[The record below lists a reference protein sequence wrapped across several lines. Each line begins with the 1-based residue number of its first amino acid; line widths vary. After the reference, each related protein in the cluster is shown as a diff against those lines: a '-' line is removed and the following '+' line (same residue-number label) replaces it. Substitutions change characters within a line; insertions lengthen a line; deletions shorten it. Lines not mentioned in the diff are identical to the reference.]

1 MLVFAG
7 CGVSKPGHAS
17 GPSADSSTDVTV
29 PDAGFDGDAVMSCS
43 ATEQTCWAAAQAR
56 TQYGCTDHHCLD
68 SDGGLRATNVA
79 FGSCGIDMSTTETD
93 AGPSDLPRWA
103 GAIEVNDDS
112 CAFHVRV
119 LPRCTA
125 NARELSLAVQLSS
138 LQSGNLIAGANPYVL
153 VFEGLTHL
161 APPSGTKMTET
172 TPGVYEIGPIV
183 FDIPGP
189 WTITIHF
196 FGTCV
201 ETNGSPHTHVSLL
214 VNVP

>member
-1 MLVFAG
+1 
-7 CGVSKPGHAS
+7 
-17 GPSADSSTDVTV
+17 
-29 PDAGFDGDAVMSCS
+29 
-43 ATEQTCWAAAQAR
+43 
-56 TQYGCTDHHCLD
+56 
-68 SDGGLRATNVA
+68 
-79 FGSCGIDMSTTETD
+79 MSTTETD

-138 LQSGNLIAGANPYVL
+138 LQSGNLVAGANPYVL

-172 TPGVYEIGPIV
+172 TPGPMKSVRSCSTSRVRGPSRFISSERAWK
-183 FDIPGP
+183 PTARP
-189 WTITIHF
+189 TP
-196 FGTCV
+196 TCRCW
-201 ETNGSPHTHVSLL
+201 
-214 VNVP
+214 